1 MATLRIQA
9 THLRDAIRPV
19 AGLANTDPGAPA
31 VLSQVHLWT
40 GDGYLY
46 ASCTDRLVAGIERTR
61 LDGAVSG
68 FETCVNVTDLGNQLD
83 LLAPRDSGYTPRL
96 ILEATPSGLV
106 GQSEPYATSHPS
118 STFHL
123 QAFDPASFPK
133 VADLIRRTPDT
144 GEVEPPRELA
154 IHAQVFARFIAAQ
167 GGEPLRLRFTGDHR
181 APIIVS
187 AGDSFV
193 GVVSPALLGQRG
205 MARYG
210 DKTSM
215 LRRASAP
222 NLWPELFGGDDA

>member
-61 LDGAVSG
+61 IDGAVPG
-68 FETCVNVTDLGNQLD
+68 FETCVNVTDLGNQLR
-83 LLAPRDSGYTPRL
+83 LLAPSDSDYNPRL

-106 GQSEPYATSHPS
+106 GQSEPYATSHPA

-133 VADLIRRTPDT
+133 VADLIRRNTARS
-144 GEVEPPRELA
+144 EAPPPQEFAL
-154 IHAQVFARFIAAQ
+154 HAQVFARFIEAQ
-167 GGEPLRLRFTGDHR
+167 GGEPLRLRFTGDHL

-193 GVVSPALLGQRG
+193 GVVSPARLGARG

-215 LRRASAP
+215 LRRPSGP
-222 NLWPELFGGDDA
+222 NLWTELFGGDDE